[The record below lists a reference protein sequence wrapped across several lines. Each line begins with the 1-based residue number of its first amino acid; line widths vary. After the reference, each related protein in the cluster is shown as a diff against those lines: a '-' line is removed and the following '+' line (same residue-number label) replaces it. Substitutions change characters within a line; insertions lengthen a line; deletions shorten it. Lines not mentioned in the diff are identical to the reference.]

1 MEKVA
6 SNQGAAQDAVSG
18 ISKVSVKSGEP
29 CSIGRSNISSMKQGA
44 KVSNQILSDLSKLVS
59 CVNEQANKFPK
70 LAEVIASRD
79 SQTRFK

>member
-1 MEKVA
+1 MGKIA
-6 SNQGAAQDAVSG
+6 SNEGAAQNAVAG
-18 ISKVSVKSGEP
+18 ISKVSVKSGKT
-29 CSIGRSNISSMKQGA
+29 CSLGRSNISSMKQGA

-70 LAEVIASRD
+70 LAAVIASRD

>member
-1 MEKVA
+1 
-6 SNQGAAQDAVSG
+6 
-18 ISKVSVKSGEP
+18 
-29 CSIGRSNISSMKQGA
+29 MKQGV

-70 LAEVIASRD
+70 LAAVIASRD